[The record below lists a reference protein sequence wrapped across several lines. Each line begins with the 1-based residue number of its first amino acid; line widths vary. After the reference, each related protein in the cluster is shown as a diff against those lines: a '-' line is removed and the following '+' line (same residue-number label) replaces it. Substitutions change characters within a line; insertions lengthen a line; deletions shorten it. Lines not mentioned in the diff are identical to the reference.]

1 MNQTYQ
7 IHHKGQVDHA
17 ENRSPDVQSHVV
29 QGHDV
34 GHHKVHV
41 NAADQEDQNA
51 TSDLPEPASKIRA
64 KRGEAEGRL
73 LRLEEML

>member
-1 MNQTYQ
+1 MTQTYQ

-51 TSDLPEPASKIRA
+51 TSDLPEPASKMRA

-73 LRLEEML
+73 LHLEEML